1 MDIKTLVIAMIGHVS
16 LLGILALYFSSRQ
29 AGTRAVGVWGAAM
42 ILLAA
47 ALSAVSLRN
56 VAPDLIS
63 ITLANTLITGS
74 IVVSYRA
81 LRLFKGMPVQ
91 DSFGMA
97 AIGVT
102 AGLIFVFSA
111 IFPNMTIRVI
121 VVSVIGAVL
130 LARNAREMRSDAPV
144 EVRASWG
151 YMQAVFWT
159 ACALMVLRIVATLA
173 LPPGTELMAPSP
185 AQNLFFLLI
194 FLMITGASFGAFW
207 LEFQYM
213 QYELSRQAARDLLTG
228 MLNRRSFLIEF
239 ERELARVRRGSGV
252 LSVAM
257 FDLDHFKRL
266 NDTYGHPAGDEVLR
280 AVAAS
285 MQGSIRLPD
294 VLGRYGG
301 EEFVLLMPDANTEA
315 AMSVT
320 ERIRI
325 AVGLGGVEWNGE
337 RLTITLSGG
346 VASFPRDGTNST
358 ALIAAADA
366 ALYTAK
372 RAGRNRILRAAIG
385 PATAAPATVAP
396 ADVDRPIATTG
407 THAKPRV
414 SIRNPR

>member
-1 MDIKTLVIAMIGHVS
+1 M
-16 LLGILALYFSSRQ
+16 
-29 AGTRAVGVWGAAM
+29 AV
-42 ILLAA
+42 
-47 ALSAVSLRN
+47 
-56 VAPDLIS
+56 
-63 ITLANTLITGS
+63 
-74 IVVSYRA
+74 
-81 LRLFKGMPVQ
+81 
-91 DSFGMA
+91 
-97 AIGVT
+97 IGVT

-121 VVSVIGAVL
+121 VVSLIGAVL
-130 LARNAREMRSDAPV
+130 LARNAREMRGEAPV

-159 ACALMVLRIVATLA
+159 ACALMVLRIVSTTLA
-173 LPPGTELMAPSP
+173 LPADTELMAPSP
-185 AQNLFFLLI
+185 AQSLYFLLI
-194 FLMITGASFGAFW
+194 FLMITAASFGAFW
-207 LEFQYM
+207 LELQYM

-266 NDTYGHPAGDEVLR
+266 NDSYGHPAGDEVLR
-280 AVAAS
+280 TVAAS

-301 EEFVLLMPDANTEA
+301 EEFVLLMPDANTQA

-372 RAGRNRILRAAIG
+372 RAGRNRIMPAAVAPVG
-385 PATAAPATVAP
+385 AAPTSAAPAGAAP
-396 ADVDRPIATTG
+396 ADAERPVATTG